1 MSKLKQYE
9 IDALVSIIRRQ
20 VTEETKAKNK
30 AKFSKAQ
37 EEMQTIVDEMDEL
50 EKKMDELREL
60 KNKKGNALAKK
71 LGKGVHWNNFTDD
84 FSAVENVNYLID
96 VRNEII
102 VNQIDASADMQEF
115 VKKLV
120 EKYSK

>member
-37 EEMQTIVDEMDEL
+37 EEMQTIV
-50 EKKMDELREL
+50 
-60 KNKKGNALAKK
+60 
-71 LGKGVHWNNFTDD
+71 
-84 FSAVENVNYLID
+84 

-120 EKYSK
+120 KKYSE

>member
-30 AKFSKAQ
+30 AKFSRAQ

-60 KNKKGNALAKK
+60 KDKKGKALA
-71 LGKGVHWNNFTDD
+71 
-84 FSAVENVNYLID
+84 ENVNYLID

-120 EKYSK
+120 KKYSE

>member
-1 MSKLKQYE
+1 MGKLKQYE

-20 VTEETKAKNK
+20 VEEETKAKNE

-37 EEMQTIVDEMDEL
+37 EEMQKMVDEMDEL

-71 LGKGVHWNNFTDD
+71 LGKGVHWNNFTDE
-84 FSAVENVNYLID
+84 FSAVLNLTYLTD

-102 VNQIDASADMQEF
+102 ISQIDASADMQEF
-115 VKKLV
+115 VKKMV